1 LSRGKIV
8 SIHSYRGGT
17 GKSNLTA
24 NLAVCAVGQG
34 KRVAVVDTDLQS
46 PGVHVLFGFKPEEI
60 QATLVDFLWGKRD
73 IRETAYD
80 VTPRIGGGAGGH
92 CWLVPASLNAQDI
105 TRIIDEG
112 YDVNRLNSHFEKL
125 VEILDLDYLLID
137 THPGLNKETLLTSAI
152 SDVLILILRPDQ
164 QDFYGTAVLTGI
176 ASRLEIPK
184 TLLVVNKVLT
194 NMNREQLRE
203 KIERAFKY
211 DVIGMIPLSEDV
223 AGLQGMEI
231 FAKHYPDHEIT
242 HALRGIVGC
251 LEES

>member
-1 LSRGKIV
+1 MSRGKIV

-24 NLAVCAVGQG
+24 NLAVCAVEQG

-73 IRETAYD
+73 IAETAYD
-80 VTPRIGGGAGGH
+80 VKPRIGADVPGH

-112 YDVNRLNSHFEKL
+112 YDVNRLNSHFEEL
-125 VEILDLDYLLID
+125 VEMLELDYLLID

-152 SDVLILILRPDQ
+152 SDALILILRPDQ

-176 ASRLEIPK
+176 ASRLEIPE
-184 TLLVVNKVLT
+184 TYLVVNKVLT
-194 NMNREQLRE
+194 EMNREQLKE

-211 DVIGMIPLSEDV
+211 EVIGMIPLSEDI
-223 AGLQGMEI
+223 AGLQGMEL
-231 FAKHYPDHEIT
+231 FVKHYPDHEIT
-242 HALRGIVGC
+242 HALRGIVQRVGAG
-251 LEES
+251 